1 VASSSEKEARLTG
14 AAQNLERHLRRLK
27 ELRGRGRKPPAR
39 LTELKEWQARR
50 LTATYEDFAAQPR
63 YRAATS
69 FFIGDLYG
77 AKDFSER
84 DQAMLRIFPVMTR
97 ILPAS
102 AVETAALA
110 IELEAL
116 SEELDQK
123 LAAALAGG
131 PITAAT
137 YAEAY
142 RRSST
147 PEERARQIELIDA
160 VGHRLDALV
169 RKPLVS
175 HTLKLMRQP
184 ARMAGLADLQDFL
197 ERGFAAF
204 RDMKGADEF
213 LATLRRRE
221 GAFLKRLFSGEA
233 EPFSPPA

>member
-1 VASSSEKEARLTG
+1 M
-14 AAQNLERHLRRLK
+14 RRLK
-27 ELRGRGRKPPAR
+27 ELRGRGGKPPAR

-50 LTATYEDFAAQPR
+50 LTKSYEDFAAQPR

-77 AKDFSER
+77 AKDFSQR

-123 LAAALAGG
+123 LAAALAAG

-147 PEERARQIELIDA
+147 AEERARQIELIDA

-175 HTLKLMRQP
+175 QTLKLMRRP
-184 ARMAGLADLQDFL
+184 AKMAGLADLQDFL

-221 GAFLKRLFSGEA
+221 GAFLSRLFSGEPN
-233 EPFSPPA
+233 PFSP